1 MNWRTLIKRDTVE
14 LLVAVVASSFQE
26 GWIPLLADFPWK
38 TSGDKVQVV
47 FRQGE
52 TMGLGSETPGTGVAH
67 EARARAALTVDF
79 SLDTSL

>member
-1 MNWRTLIKRDTVE
+1 M
-14 LLVAVVASSFQE
+14 AVVASSCQE

-67 EARARAALTVDF
+67 EVRARAALTVDF